1 MLGVGVI
8 GVGVP
13 VAAGP
18 VVDGGVGGST
28 DEDGTGVVDT
38 VLEGGV
44 DGRLVDGPGEMI
56 VLGAGMLPLGAGLAL
71 PGP

>member
-1 MLGVGVI
+1 LLGVGVI

-18 VVDGGVGGST
+18 VVDGGT

>member
-13 VAAGP
+13 VAVGP
-18 VVDGGVGGST
+18 VVDGGVGGT
-28 DEDGTGVVDT
+28 DT

-56 VLGAGMLPLGAGLAL
+56 VLGAGVLPLGAGLAL